1 MASDVPPFDK
11 KKKPAKGKMPFP
23 PASKAGGPAPDK
35 GGKKPN
41 PFAKK
46 GA

>member
-23 PASKAGGPAPDK
+23 PASPAGGPNP
-35 GGKKPN
+35 GKKPTGN

-46 GA
+46 GK

>member
-11 KKKPAKGKMPFP
+11 KKKPAGGKMPFP
-23 PASKAGGPAPDK
+23 AATPFGGPAAKKD
-35 GGKKPN
+35 GKKPN

-46 GA
+46 GK